1 MSNNPRQIPRIGETP
16 VSGTFDNPVNGLFTG
31 PDAQGFL
38 DDLPPQS
45 GFGAGANKVVTAVG
59 PPKLGLGTEVS
70 PKTHG

>member
-1 MSNNPRQIPRIGETP
+1 LT
-16 VSGTFDNPVNGLFTG
+16 NPVNVMFTG

-38 DDLPPQS
+38 DDLPPLFNTNP
-45 GFGAGANKVVTAVG
+45 GMPNEVVTGIG